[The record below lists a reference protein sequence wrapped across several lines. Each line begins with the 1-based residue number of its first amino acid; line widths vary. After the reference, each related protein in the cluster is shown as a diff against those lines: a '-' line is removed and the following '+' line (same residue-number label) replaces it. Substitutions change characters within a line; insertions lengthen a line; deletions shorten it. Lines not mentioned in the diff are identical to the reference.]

1 MRSTLQPRGVVG
13 ETSSLMDSDLRQTE
27 KGLGKQMSTYLN
39 PDYNLEC
46 DSGHRVELRGVEAWY
61 KRNPL
66 SWYMEEYWD
75 SNKGNV

>member
-1 MRSTLQPRGVVG
+1 LLIVPTLGVVG
-13 ETSSLMDSDLRQTE
+13 EASSLMDSHLRQAE
-27 KGLGKQMSTYLN
+27 NGFEKQMSTHSN
-39 PDYNLEC
+39 PHYNLEC

-75 SNKGNV
+75 SNKGNE